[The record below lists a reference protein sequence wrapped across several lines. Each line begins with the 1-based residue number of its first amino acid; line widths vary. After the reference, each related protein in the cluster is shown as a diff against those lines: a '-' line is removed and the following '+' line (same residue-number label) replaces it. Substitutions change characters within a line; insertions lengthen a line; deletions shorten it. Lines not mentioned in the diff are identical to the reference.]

1 MLPNIPWIFNLLQ
14 LIPHH
19 LGVNH
24 SISFLL
30 CWRSIYISRN
40 LFYQNLSTLS
50 QLYIPDLFLARWV
63 VPHTD
68 LIDQHIMI
76 HRSTKPIY
84 AWLMI
89 IQEIKFCKVLEITN
103 SVTVYRDSE
112 DILLASSLDG
122 KERLTVSL
130 NAICIIEETNQSP
143 SALSII
149 LTFLILGQG
158 H

>member
-1 MLPNIPWIFNLLQ
+1 
-14 LIPHH
+14 
-19 LGVNH
+19 
-24 SISFLL
+24 
-30 CWRSIYISRN
+30 
-40 LFYQNLSTLS
+40 
-50 QLYIPDLFLARWV
+50 
-63 VPHTD
+63 
-68 LIDQHIMI
+68 
-76 HRSTKPIY
+76 
-84 AWLMI
+84 MI